1 MKIYFNFHDNE
12 LKLRGIV
19 SWYIYLA
26 GKFCFPNTGHVIIL
40 QRTVPFKFRLIQVH
54 MYICTYVIY
63 EKAKAKS
70 SWDLYWENKT
80 YKLKRSIG
88 HCHVQAIGV

>member
-1 MKIYFNFHDNE
+1 MKTARH
-12 LKLRGIV
+12 
-19 SWYIYLA
+19 IYLA
-26 GKFCFPNTGHVIIL
+26 GKFLFSQYRSCDNTLENCSFQISSYT
-40 QRTVPFKFRLIQVH
+40 R
-54 MYICTYVIY
+54 TYVRIIY

-70 SWDLYWENKT
+70 HWDLYWENKT